1 MYTEETGNIKDG
13 REDLNNKD
21 ALELLAQ
28 DAGYGGDKAQAQ
40 WGGGDFVKNF
50 R

>member
-1 MYTEETGNIKDG
+1 MYTEETGNIKDC

-28 DAGYGGDKAQAQ
+28 DAWYGGDKA
-40 WGGGDFVKNF
+40 
-50 R
+50 